1 MNYQTYLR
9 SPEWEAKRQEKLDS
23 CQNKCECEDGCHR
36 QATQIHHLHYDTLG
50 NEDLQ
55 DLQALCAKCHMAKSN
70 VKNFYGDSIRNCCQK
85 EEVEI
90 DVNANSLGERFEGIA
105 KQLGLSEA
113 EKEAFFRE
121 CEERAT
127 NDPAFLRSQICQEL
141 GIDPNEKTL
150 PYDVYHEANLRYRM
164 NPQRYTEIAQQIQ
177 CDPVIAALLDNLGI
191 MFACGDI
198 EVAEK
203 TTKAIER
210 FADVVDASEAGLD
223 GYCDIAYKI
232 KPEFEHH
239 FIEEELDI

>member
-1 MNYQTYLR
+1 MDYQTYLR
-9 SPEWEAKRQEKLDS
+9 SPEWKAKRQEKLDS
-23 CQNKCECEDGCHR
+23 CQQKCECEGGCCR
-36 QATQIHHLHYDTLG
+36 EASQIHHLHYDTLG
-50 NEDLQ
+50 NESLE

-85 EEVEI
+85 EAVEI
-90 DVNANSLGERFEGIA
+90 DVNANSLEERFEGIA
-105 KQLGLSEA
+105 KGLGLSEA

-121 CEERAT
+121 CTELAT
-127 NDPAFLRSQICQEL
+127 NDPAFLRLQVCQKF

-150 PYDVYHEANLRYRM
+150 PYDVYHEANFHYQM
-164 NPQRYTEIAQQIQ
+164 KPQRYIEISQEIQ

-210 FADVVDASEAGLD
+210 FADVVDASETGLD

-239 FIEEELDI
+239 FIEEEIDI